1 VPSAST
7 KTPAQA
13 SYIVVLDPGV
23 DPSAFAGRLGATT
36 ERTYSAALDGFVA
49 PLSPGQLKK
58 VESDPA
64 VQTVVPDDATFS
76 FATQTVPTG
85 VARVGWASST
95 TAQSSPVDADIAI
108 IDSGIDGDH
117 PDLDVAGGDSCG
129 GTDPTQDAI
138 GHGTAVAGLAAAID
152 NTIGIVGV
160 APGARLWSVSIADEK
175 GKIRESAVICALD
188 WVTENAGMI
197 EVANMSVGRNGRD
210 TANCGINPQGRI
222 RDPLHAAVCAAV
234 HAGVTIVAS
243 AGNDGTDAAKQVPGA
258 YDQVITV
265 SAIADFDGLS
275 GSLAAAECQGQ
286 PVGEVDD
293 AFASFSN
300 YGAVVDIAA
309 PGVCLETTTKEESY
323 GVVNGTSFSAP
334 LVAGAAAL
342 LYAAGESRP
351 TPSEVKDEIL
361 ENRIE
366 TGPIPGDPDGID
378 EGVLNVAGF

>member
-1 VPSAST
+1 MPSAST

-49 PLSPGQLKK
+49 PLSPGQLNK

-76 FATQTVPTG
+76 FATQTVGTG
-85 VARVGWASST
+85 VERVGGLASP
-95 TAQSSPVDADIAI
+95 TANIDGNDERVDADIAI
-108 IDSGIDGDH
+108 IDSGIQGDH
-117 PDLDVAGGDSCG
+117 PDLNVVEGHDCG
-129 GTDPTQDAI
+129 GTGSTDDFI
-138 GHGTAVAGLAAAID
+138 GHGTAVAGLAAAVD
-152 NTIGIVGV
+152 NGIGIVGV
-160 APGARLWSVSIADEK
+160 APGARLWPVSIADAK
-175 GKIRESAVICALD
+175 GKVRESAVICALD
-188 WVTENAGMI
+188 WVTQNADVI
-197 EVANMSVGRNGRD
+197 EVANMSVGRNGHD
-210 TANCGINPQGRI
+210 SQNCGFNPQGKI

-234 HAGVTIVAS
+234 DAGVTIVVS
-243 AGNDGTDAAKQVPGA
+243 AGNDGTDAGKQVPGA

-265 SAIADFDGLS
+265 SAIADSD
-275 GSLAAAECQGQ
+275 GQ
-286 PVGEVDD
+286 PGGTGPECSGEQDD
-293 AFASFSN
+293 TFASFSN
-300 YGAVVDIAA
+300 YGADVDIAA